1 MDNGEEIQG
10 LNEGWTFMGCKPME
24 LMAGFMVLIL
34 EHELLFR
41 NDVSIGMPF
50 MMASWVFTAAILRSV
65 RLLVPDEER
74 GIRNYAMV
82 MMGFSPPGI
91 PAPAL
96 IQDYW
101 SGCPVRELD
110 PECRYRELELDRLFP
125 TTPEDIEDPIQP
137 RRAIPTKGGGHVL
150 RQQS

>member
-24 LMAGFMVLIL
+24 LGAGLMVLMIVK
-34 EHELLFR
+34 EIFFQ
-41 NDVSIGMPF
+41 NDVSIGMPI
-50 MMASWVFTAAILRSV
+50 MIVSWILTSAGLRSI

-74 GIRNYAMV
+74 GVRNYTMV
-82 MMGFSPPGI
+82 LMGFAPPGI

-96 IQDYW
+96 IRDYW

-110 PECRYRELELDRLFP
+110 PECRFRELGLDRLFP

-137 RRAIPTKGGGHVL
+137 RRATPSKGGGHG
-150 RQQS
+150 RQ